1 MTSISPS
8 NQVQTLSQS
17 NNSPT
22 AAEIETWLVRYV
34 AELLD
39 IEDVD
44 VETPFDR
51 YGLDS
56 ASVAGM
62 MGDLGDWLG
71 YKLDPSIPFD
81 YPTIEA
87 LAKHLSGL
95 TP

>member
-1 MTSISPS
+1 MTSTSQS

-17 NNSPT
+17 NNYPT
-22 AAEIETWLVRYV
+22 AAEIESWLVRYV

-62 MGDLGDWLG
+62 MGDLGEWLG
-71 YKLDPSIPFD
+71 HKLDPSIPFD

-87 LAKHLSGL
+87 LAKHLAS
-95 TP
+95 

>member
-1 MTSISPS
+1 MTSITQS
-8 NQVQTLSQS
+8 NQVQSFSQS
-17 NNSPT
+17 NKSPT
-22 AAEIETWLVRYV
+22 AAEIEAWLVRYV

-62 MGDLGDWLG
+62 MGDLGEWLG
-71 YKLDPSIPFD
+71 SKLDPSIPFD

-87 LAKHLSGL
+87 LAKHLAS
-95 TP
+95 